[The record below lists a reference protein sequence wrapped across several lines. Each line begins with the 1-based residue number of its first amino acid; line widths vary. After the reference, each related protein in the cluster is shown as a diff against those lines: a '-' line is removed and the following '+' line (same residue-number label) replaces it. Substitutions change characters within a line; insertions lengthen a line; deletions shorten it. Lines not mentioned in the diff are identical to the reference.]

1 VPVRSWTLALPVDR
15 SDPAPVVRQI
25 ARALAAHVAGGR
37 LRAGERLPGTR
48 ALSRVLDVH
57 RNTVAA
63 AYAELV
69 AEGWIESAP
78 GRGTFVSA
86 EIPSRLPRRS
96 GAPEPARPPRSP
108 GYELRAAPPPPPPKP
123 PRILVDLESGIPDL
137 RLVPLGE
144 LARAYRRALRRPG
157 ILAYGDPRGQ
167 PRLRAA
173 VGAMLRSTRSLDPDP
188 ERLLVTRGAQ
198 LAFTVAARGLVRA
211 GDVVA
216 VEALGYSAAWE
227 AFRAAGAR
235 LVPIPVDAGGLR
247 VDLLEALAR
256 RERVRA
262 VYLTPHHQYPTTVT
276 LPAGRR
282 LALLRLA
289 AAERIAVVEDDYDS
303 EFHYDGRPVVP
314 LAASDAAGVVVY
326 VGTLSKVLAPGL
338 RLGYLHAPG
347 DAIASLAEHRRYVDR
362 QGDGA
367 LELAIAELLEDGEIP
382 QHVWR
387 MRRIYAARRDAL
399 AAALRRELGGVL
411 DLTVPPGGMALWCRV
426 SEEVD
431 LDGWAERSAAAGV
444 PFEVGKHFSFDGTPV
459 SALRVGFAAEAEKD
473 LREAV
478 RRMAAALPR
487 GRARARRP
495 PVPRDGPSGG
505 LLRDR
510 RRIEW

>member
-25 ARALAAHVAGGR
+25 ARAIAAHIGGGR

-63 AYAELV
+63 AYAELA
-69 AEGWIESAP
+69 AEGWIEPAP
-78 GRGTFVSA
+78 GRGTFVSG
-86 EIPSRLPRRS
+86 EIPSRLPRRPS
-96 GAPEPARPPRSP
+96 APEPARPARSA
-108 GYELRAAPPPPPPKP
+108 GYDLAPAPPPPR
-123 PRILVDLESGIPDL
+123 PRLPSKGFIDLESGIPDL
-137 RLVPLGE
+137 RLVPVAD

-157 ILAYGDPRGQ
+157 ILGYGEPRGQ

-173 VGAMLRSTRSLDPDP
+173 IGAMLRSTRSLDPDP
-188 ERLLVTRGAQ
+188 ERLLITRGAQ
-198 LAFTVAARGLVRA
+198 LAFSVAARALVRP

-216 VEALGYSAAWE
+216 VEELGYSAAWE

-235 LVPIPVDAGGLR
+235 LVPIPLDAGGLR
-247 VDLLEALAR
+247 VDALEALAR

-262 VYLTPHHQYPTTVT
+262 VYLTPHHQCPTTVT

-289 AAERIAVVEDDYDS
+289 AAERIALVEDDYDC

-314 LAASDAAGVVVY
+314 LAASDPAGVVVY

-338 RLGYLHAPG
+338 RLGYVHAPPE
-347 DAIASLAEHRRYVDR
+347 AIACMAEHRRYLDR

-399 AAALRRELGGVL
+399 AAALRRELGGVV
-411 DLTVPPGGMALWCRV
+411 DFTVPPGGMALWCNV
-426 SEEVD
+426 SED
-431 LDGWAERSAAAGV
+431 LDLDRWADQSAAAGV
-444 PFEVGKHFSFDGTPV
+444 PFELGRLFSFDGSAV
-459 SALRVGFAAEAEKD
+459 SALRLGFAAEAEKD
-473 LREAV
+473 LREGV
-478 RRMAAALPR
+478 RRIAAALPR
-487 GRARARRP
+487 GRGRT
-495 PVPRDGPSGG
+495 PRS
-505 LLRDR
+505 RER
-510 RRIEW
+510 EAT